1 MSWVNF
7 FLEFSTC
14 RSQSGVTASFFT
26 AVLVPILPWMGTT
39 SQLPQVLRRG
49 ESGVKGRRWSQEKW
63 HWITIFFFTL
73 HVNFCPIDV
82 GFFIWF
88 IIGGY
93 CRLLRVLSPK
103 AAGCCEWKSN
113 SRSSVKTQTDS
124 ECCFMILQLHSYPWG
139 FRRFWAAICF
149 FFPGHCNS
157 VSGCNAPVHQQSPK
171 QRKKGNKD
179 VSFLCNWKISIW
191 WWLMDSW

>member
-1 MSWVNF
+1 MDGNN
-7 FLEFSTC
+7 
-14 RSQSGVTASFFT
+14 VTAPSSVET
-26 AVLVPILPWMGTT
+26 
-39 SQLPQVLRRG
+39 RR
-49 ESGVKGRRWSQEKW
+49 VWSERQKMKSRKMTLN
-63 HWITIFFFTL
+63 HDFFFTL

-179 VSFLCNWKISIW
+179 VSFLYNWKISIW